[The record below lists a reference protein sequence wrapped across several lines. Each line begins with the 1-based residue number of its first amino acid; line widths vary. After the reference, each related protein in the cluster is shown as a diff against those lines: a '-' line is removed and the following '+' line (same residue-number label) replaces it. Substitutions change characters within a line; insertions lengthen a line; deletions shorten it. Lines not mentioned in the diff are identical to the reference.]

1 MAKSLSRLLNE
12 FDFFDQ
18 WRSSYPERQD
28 YTFFSRVHYSYSHI
42 DMVWG
47 NATALEKVEK
57 IEIRDNTWSDHSINI
72 WTMKDQWNTI
82 KKATWRLKD
91 YLLHNKTILD
101 SLRSQIVC
109 YFEINMPNETSYPNN
124 WCSFKVTMRDNLI
137 SLEAHSNR
145 NKSLDLISLYNNLAE
160 KVKKNKTNPSRDNL
174 KAIKMIKDQINQIN
188 IEKNAKILG
197 NRLPVEVAVTLEVA
211 SINAV
216 SEENMDYTATI
227 FLLQRWTDE
236 RLKFEGNKSITL
248 DARLVQLL
256 WVPDTYIVDS
266 KKSFLHDVTVQNR
279 LVRLFSNGTVL
290 YALRIT
296 TTVACNMDLA
306 KYPMDKQTCTLQI
319 ESLGYSNKDLIYT
332 WMRGNDSVRGM
343 NTLKLAQYTVQ
354 NYYTKVSMGH
364 DETGQYTRLV
374 LYFVLQ
380 RNMIYFILETYV
392 PSTLLVILSWISF
405 WISMSSVPARTCF
418 GVTTVLAMTTIL
430 MGSRS
435 TLPTANC
442 FIKAIDVYLGIC
454 FTFVFGALLEY
465 AVAHYCSEE
474 EKTSIKDSRQHP
486 EEKPDD
492 NIEIVIKSTSKELS
506 LTENQE
512 NTLMQK
518 NSESSYVKTVNISQT
533 FWMKIKEKKDFFK
546 DFFTVKNPENI
557 DRYSRVVFPLVFLII
572 NVFYWAYY
580 LHMS

>member
-1 MAKSLSRLLNE
+1 MAKNSTSPQE
-12 FDFFDQ
+12 T
-18 WRSSYPERQD
+18 QD
-28 YTFFSRVHYSYSHI
+28 ASMLTGFQ
-42 DMVWG
+42 
-47 NATALEKVEK
+47 NLTE
-57 IEIRDNTWSDHSINI
+57 
-72 WTMKDQWNTI
+72 
-82 KKATWRLKD
+82 D
-91 YLLHNKTILD
+91 YNKY
-101 SLRSQIVC
+101 LRPK
-109 YFEINMPNETSYPNN
+109 FN
-124 WCSFKVTMRDNLI
+124 
-137 SLEAHSNR
+137 
-145 NKSLDLISLYNNLAE
+145 
-160 KVKKNKTNPSRDNL
+160 
-174 KAIKMIKDQINQIN
+174 
-188 IEKNAKILG
+188 G
-197 NRLPVEVAVTLEVA
+197 LPVEVAVTLEVA
-211 SINAV
+211 SINSV

-236 RLKFEGNKSITL
+236 RLMFEGNKSITL

-290 YALRIT
+290 YAIRIT

-364 DETGQYTRLV
+364 DETGQYTRLA

-474 EKTSIKDSRQHP
+474 GKTSIKDSRQHP

-518 NSESSYVKTVNISQT
+518 NSESSYISLT